1 MTSLTLFFKFRE
13 KGTNLQQTAD
23 AIGWEYRDCMLGIGK
38 YAELDKPDALHLLA
52 TTSSDLHKE
61 QQKRQLQLEQ
71 SSHVE
76 QKALQSSI

>member
-1 MTSLTLFFKFRE
+1 
-13 KGTNLQQTAD
+13 
-23 AIGWEYRDCMLGIGK
+23 MLGIGK